1 VTAMATA
8 ARSRARVDVDLVD
21 AITALLV
28 ARDEDAVVACAIER
42 AGRLFAPVR
51 PEVRLHPGDA
61 CSVLDLRD
69 DADVVGPA
77 PDGGW
82 TVVVPLRG
90 REGQLGDL
98 LLHRPPDT
106 AVHAMRAPATELGRH
121 LALNIERVRRG
132 GATNPRPAP

>member
-1 VTAMATA
+1 VTAVATA
-8 ARSRARVDVDLVD
+8 ARGRGRVDVDLVD

-42 AGRLFAPVR
+42 AGRLFAPVT
-51 PEVRLHPGDA
+51 PEVRLLPDGA

-69 DADVVGPA
+69 ADVVGPT

-90 REGQLGDL
+90 REGHLGDL
-98 LLHRPPDT
+98 LLHRPRHA
-106 AVHAMRAPATELGRH
+106 AVHAVRAPAMELGRH
-121 LALNIERVRRG
+121 LALNIERVRRRG
-132 GATNPRPAP
+132 TTGPRPAP